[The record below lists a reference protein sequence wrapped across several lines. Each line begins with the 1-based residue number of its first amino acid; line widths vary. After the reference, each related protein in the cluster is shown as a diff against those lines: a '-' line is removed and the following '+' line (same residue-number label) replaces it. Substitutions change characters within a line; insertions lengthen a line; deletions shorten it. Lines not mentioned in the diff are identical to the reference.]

1 LGYLFTI
8 QNYFAMVELG
18 LFGIW
23 ERKTLVLKKKSS
35 LIRRLKFETAVTF
48 DQDFISIWHML

>member
-23 ERKTLVLKKKSS
+23 ERKTLVLKKKV
-35 LIRRLKFETAVTF
+35 L
-48 DQDFISIWHML
+48 

>member
-23 ERKTLVLKKKSS
+23 ERKTLV
-35 LIRRLKFETAVTF
+35 
-48 DQDFISIWHML
+48 